1 MNPRTHLE
9 KAISLKPEYPEA
21 FYRLGLLNK
30 SEGKAEDALENFKQ
44 AVSINKDFAEA
55 QCELAI
61 SLTYKGELEEARNHF

>member
-9 KAISLKPEYPEA
+9 KAISLRPEYPEA

-61 SLTYKGELEEARNHF
+61 SLTIKESLRKQETIF